1 MGYVKEEFGPRLRR
15 IRRAA
20 DITQGE
26 LGKMAGT
33 DASAIARYEKGETT
47 PGLDKAYE
55 LAVALGVTLDDLLPM
70 QPAAAESEVV

>member
-1 MGYVKEEFGPRLRR
+1 M
-15 IRRAA
+15 
-20 DITQGE
+20 TQGE

-33 DASAIARYEKGETT
+33 DASGIARYERGDTT

-70 QPAAAESEVV
+70 QPSQVRESEVA